1 MRYDLNARIF
11 PLLFDR
17 SSLRFLREKNDYGIT
32 KIKKKIHRTYKEM
45 ILRTP
50 GLPKD
55 DELAGNLYTGC
66 YVLSVYKACE
76 GKMTEADFRDL
87 VIALCH
93 CNAMEKAHRKI
104 SAFSADQLQKKRK
117 GAEAS
122 AVSDAVMGWK
132 YTFDHE
138 EGSDFYDL
146 TYHQCGLCA
155 LGKQEGLEHL
165 IRHLCLADYITLEM
179 MGAKLTR
186 TQTLAEGG
194 SCCDFHV
201 EMKEEARS

>member
-17 SSLRFLREKNDYGIT
+17 SSMRFLQEKKCYGISD
-32 KIKKKIHRTYKEM
+32 IKKKIHRVYKEM
-45 ILRTP
+45 IIRTP

-55 DELAGNLYTGC
+55 DDLAGNLYTGC

-76 GKMTEADFRDL
+76 GKMPEADFRDL
-87 VIALCH
+87 VTALCH
-93 CNAMEKAHRKI
+93 CNAMEKAHQKI
-104 SAFSADQLQKKRK
+104 SAFSAEQLQKKRK
-117 GAEAS
+117 GAES
-122 AVSDAVMGWK
+122 SVKSTAVMGWK
-132 YTFDHE
+132 YTFNYD
-138 EGSDFYDL
+138 EGTKFYDL

-201 EMKEEARS
+201 EKKEEVRS